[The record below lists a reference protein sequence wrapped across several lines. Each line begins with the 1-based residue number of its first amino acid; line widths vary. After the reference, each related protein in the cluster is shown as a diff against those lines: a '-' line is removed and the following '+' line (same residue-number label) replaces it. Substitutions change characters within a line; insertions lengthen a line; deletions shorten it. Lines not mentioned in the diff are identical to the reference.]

1 MRTGSIGNRSAD
13 DMIRT
18 LIEPK
23 KSVIASTR
31 KKLLERGYV
40 EEVEYDA
47 INIEPV
53 LIYSKSDVKVMFL
66 RHKWETLAQIPLQ
79 SISNHN
85 ELLGSSEGKL
95 NSFLLTD
102 EEGNQWLKFKLPE
115 YEEKALET
123 LDSVR

>member
-1 MRTGSIGNRSAD
+1 
-13 DMIRT
+13 MIRT
-18 LIEPK
+18 LVEPK
-23 KSVIASTR
+23 KSVISSAR

-53 LIYSKSDVKVMFL
+53 LIYSKSEVKVIFL
-66 RHKWETLAQIPLQ
+66 THKWETLAQIPLLSVPNQ
-79 SISNHN
+79 K
-85 ELLGSSEGKL
+85 ELLGSAERKL
-95 NSFLLTD
+95 SSFLVTD

-123 LDSVR
+123 LDSM